1 MNRSPSPSSVPVPVP
16 VPDARAVLDACHE
29 RVLEREGIPMFLAFQ
44 FDGAGPVADRRAR
57 AEGAALAPLIAHYRE
72 ELAPG
77 SADDDQAALIDVLQ
91 VMAIAHFEPQDT
103 P

>member
-1 MNRSPSPSSVPVPVP
+1 MTPRPSPVA
-16 VPDARAVLDACHE
+16 DARAVLDACNE

-44 FDGAGPVADRRAR
+44 FDGAGPAADEPAL

-72 ELAPG
+72 TLSPG
-77 SADDDQAALIDVLQ
+77 CADDDQAALIDVLQ